1 MDSEQVK
8 LDSADYEVVP
18 LNDDSSW
25 KKDFKSILTEILLGN
40 MLLLIKPK

>member
-18 LNDDSSW
+18 LNGDSSW
-25 KKDFKSILTEILLGN
+25 EKDFKSILTEILLGN